1 MKKIIYIALCLILL
15 ASCSVQKQGN
25 RKLKWCYD
33 HGFLKKDTLVIR
45 DTIKG
50 YEVDTIFKS
59 DSITLIDT
67 FNVVSGKDTVKTI
80 VKWKEK
86 TIRQTIKKSDTVVV
100 YKVSQIKV
108 TPPCP
113 PACTH
118 KWWDNS
124 KYGFWTGITF
134 TLAVGFLLTSLSKR
148 R

>member
-15 ASCSVQKQGN
+15 TSCSVQRQGN
-25 RKLKWCYD
+25 RKLKWCYA
-33 HGFLKKDTLVIR
+33 HGFLKNDTLVIR

-50 YEVDTIFKS
+50 YEIDTIFKS

-67 FNVVSGKDTVKTI
+67 FNVVTGKDTFRTI

-86 TIRQTIKKSDTVVV
+86 TIRQIIKKSDTVIVHDV
-100 YKVSQIKV
+100 PIIKV
-108 TPPCP
+108 TPPSD
-113 PACTH
+113 TQ

-124 KYGFWTGITF
+124 RYGFWTGIIF
-134 TLAVGFLLTSLSKR
+134 TLAIGYLLMALSKR

>member
-15 ASCSVQKQGN
+15 ASCSVQRQGN
-25 RKLKWCYD
+25 RKLKWCYA
-33 HGFLKKDTLVIR
+33 HGFLKNDTLVIR

-50 YEVDTIFKS
+50 YEIDTIFKS

-67 FNVVSGKDTVKTI
+67 FNVVTGKDTFRTI

-86 TIRQTIKKSDTVVV
+86 TIRQIIKKSDTVIVHDV
-100 YKVSQIKV
+100 PLVKVM
-108 TPPCP
+108 PPCLD
-113 PACTH
+113 TH

-124 KYGFWTGITF
+124 KYGFWTGIIF
-134 TLAVGFLLTSLSKR
+134 TLAIGYLLMALTKR

>member
-15 ASCSVQKQGN
+15 TSCSVQRQGN
-25 RKLKWCYD
+25 RKLKWCYA
-33 HGFLKKDTLVIR
+33 HGFLKNDTLVIR

-50 YEVDTIFKS
+50 YEIDTIFKS

-67 FNVVSGKDTVKTI
+67 FNVANGKDTVITI
-80 VKWKEK
+80 VKWKQK
-86 TIRQTIKKSDTVVV
+86 TIRQIIKKSDTVVV
-100 YKVSQIKV
+100 NKVPQIKAM
-108 TPPCP
+108 PPCP

-124 KYGFWTGITF
+124 RYGFWTGIIF
-134 TLAVGFLLTSLSKR
+134 TLAIGYLLMALSKR